1 MELRADEVPASP
13 IEKGLQSILQSTD
26 GPPGLLFLV
35 TPQNTIAWIGTPK
48 NPEQREP
55 SDGNVLQLS
64 TTA

>member
-26 GPPGLLFLV
+26 GPPGLLFPV
-35 TPQNTIAWIGTPK
+35 IPQNSIAWIGIPK
-48 NPEQREP
+48 PPEQQEL